1 MTSTDTI
8 NLLIGGKAVAAT
20 GGRVFERRNPLDGS
34 VASRAAAATP
44 DDARAAVDAAA
55 RAFPAWSQT
64 PPAKRRE
71 LLVKG
76 AHALEAR
83 AADFTAA
90 MSAETGASAI
100 WAGFNV
106 HLAAD
111 MLIEAAALTTQIS
124 GEVIPSN
131 VPGSLAMAVRQ
142 PAGVVL
148 GMAPWNAPVIL
159 ATRAVAVPLACGNT
173 VVLKGSELCPHTHGL
188 IIAALQEAGLP
199 EGVVNFVT
207 NAPEDAAEVVAAMV
221 GHPAVRRVNFTGSTH
236 VGRVIAKLCAEHLK
250 PVVLEL
256 GGKAPA
262 LVLDD
267 ADLDAAVAGIAFGA
281 FANSGQICMST
292 ERIVVDSKIA
302 DDFVARL
309 AAKAQKLPL
318 GDPRKGP
325 VVLGSVVDMKA
336 VERCNAL
343 IDDALAKGA
352 TLVCGGKSE
361 TTLFPATLL
370 DHVIPAMRIY
380 GEESFGPVKAIVRV
394 DGEEAAIACANDN
407 PYGLSA
413 AVFTGDTARGWRV
426 AARIESGICHV
437 NGPTVHDEAQMPFGG
452 VKNSGYG
459 RFGGRAG
466 IEAFTELRWLTLQ
479 TTPRH
484 YPF

>member
-20 GGRVFERRNPLDGS
+20 GGRVFERCNPLDGS

-44 DDARAAVDAAA
+44 DDARAAVEAAA

-111 MLIEAAALTTQIS
+111 MLIEAASLTTQIS

-173 VVLKGSELCPHTHGL
+173 VVLKGSELCPRTHGL

-221 GHPAVRRVNFTGSTH
+221 AHPAVRRVNFTGSTH
-236 VGRVIAKLCAEHLK
+236 VGRIIAKLCAEHLK

-292 ERIVVDSKIA
+292 ERIVVDSKVA

-352 TLVCGGKSE
+352 TLVCGGKAE

-370 DHVIPAMRIY
+370 DHVTPAMRIY

-394 DGEEAAIACANDN
+394 EGEEAAIACANDN

-413 AVFTGDTARGWRV
+413 AVFTGDIARGWRV
-426 AARIESGICHV
+426 ASRIESGICHV